1 MDDVRPASRAESPP
15 VALWLIALL
24 AVSPFPISAGIYC
37 YGPGVG
43 QPTAINVLL
52 TWSAMILSFLGGVR
66 WGLETREPAPRW
78 YRQGFSALSAVAAW
92 VILLARGRTPD
103 TWIMAGFIAAFLIQ
117 WTFDHQTPDTPRRY
131 PLLSTVLTGS
141 ACVSLSLA
149 LEKAMHA

>member
-1 MDDVRPASRAESPP
+1 
-15 VALWLIALL
+15 
-24 AVSPFPISAGIYC
+24 
-37 YGPGVG
+37 
-43 QPTAINVLL
+43 
-52 TWSAMILSFLGGVR
+52 MILSFLGGVR